1 MGSKAIGYGL
11 LAASIYAAGRLI
23 VKRMEFAGVGEF
35 VEGVDYESVNG
46 AGTTNLALEQIRD
59 KQSQLRQMP
68 GQIQQMMDGQTAYI
82 TKASD
87 RNQQTMPQHNY
98 NGSGLSDY
106 QQNEIKRAAL
116 RHGSEVLQG
125 GGQYVREGNF
135 GRPE

>member
-23 VKRMEFAGVGEF
+23 VKRLEFAGTGEF
-35 VEGVDYESVNG
+35 EEGVDYESVNG
-46 AGTTNLALEQIRD
+46 AGTTNLALQAIRD

-68 GQIQQMMDGQTAYI
+68 GQVQKMMDGQAAYLK
-82 TKASD
+82 KASGH
-87 RNQQTMPQHNY
+87 NQQTMPEHRY

-106 QQNEIKRAAL
+106 QQTAIKRAAL
-116 RHGSEVLQG
+116 NHASEKLKS